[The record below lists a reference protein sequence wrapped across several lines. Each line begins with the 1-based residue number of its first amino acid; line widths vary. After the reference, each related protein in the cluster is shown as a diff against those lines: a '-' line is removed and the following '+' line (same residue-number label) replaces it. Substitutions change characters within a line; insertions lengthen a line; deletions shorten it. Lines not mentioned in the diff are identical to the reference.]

1 MERPLILAYYLPQFH
16 TFPENDLWWGKGF
29 TEWTNVKKAK
39 PLFLGHKQPR
49 IPTELGYYDLTN
61 PEIRIRQAELAKEA
75 GIGGFCYWH
84 YWFNGKQLMNKI
96 VDEVAETGSPD
107 FPFCLAWA
115 NESWSKKMWN
125 KDCSGDKLL
134 IEQTYGGIDECRSHY
149 LYARN
154 LFKSHNYIRINDCP
168 FFLIYK
174 PQNHPNIKQHID
186 IWNQW
191 IRQDGIADSIYFV
204 ANLDYEDI
212 IESFINAGFSAVTP
226 SPNARAL
233 YTHYHTRRMHAFI
246 ADLKRNYLNIPFK
259 ISMKNVNKNIIKPE
273 LDIKENVIPVLYPQ
287 WDHSP
292 RSGKNAFVVTHST
305 PELFGEQVKRMFTL
319 IKNKENKIIMLK
331 SWNEWAEGN
340 YMEPDELNGRGFI
353 EALGKETKQFNQ

>member
-1 MERPLILAYYLPQFH
+1 MNNPLILAYYLPQFH

-39 PLFLGHKQPR
+39 PLFWGHKQPR

-134 IEQTYGGIDECRSHY
+134 IEQTYNGVEDCRNHY

-154 LFKSHNYIRINDCP
+154 LFKNKNYVRIDGRP

-174 PQNHPNIKQHID
+174 PQYHPQIEQHINL
-186 IWNQW
+186 WNKW
-191 IRQDGIADSIYFV
+191 IREDGIADSIYFV
-204 ANLDYEDI
+204 ANLDQEADKEKI
-212 IESFINAGFSAVTP
+212 ISYGFSAVNP
-226 SPNARAL
+226 SSNARAL
-233 YTHYHTRRMHAFI
+233 YAHYHLRRAHAFF
-246 ADLKRNYLNIPFK
+246 ADLKRDYLGIPFK
-259 ISMKNVNKNIIKPE
+259 IRMENVNKSIVKPE
-273 LDIKENVIPVLYPQ
+273 FDSAEDVIPVLFPQ

-292 RSGKNAFVVTHST
+292 RSGKKAFVVTHST
-305 PELFGEQVKRMFTL
+305 PELFGLQAKSIINLV
-319 IKNKENKIIMLK
+319 KNKRNKIIMLK

-353 EALGKETKQFNQ
+353 NALKKEIDR